1 MATLVQIL
9 SKKWYGTLWTLS
21 EDDYSTL
28 NWYPENTV
36 PKPTEAEIRA
46 FDSEVSLELR
56 WDIVRE
62 ERNGLLAESDWTQL
76 NNAPLTPEQVTAWAN
91 YRQALRNV
99 PQQGVEPEQVV
110 WPSKP

>member
-21 EDDYSTL
+21 EDDYNTL

-46 FDSEVSLELR
+46 FDAEVSLELR

-62 ERNGLLAESDWTQL
+62 ERNGLLVESDWTQL
-76 NNAPLTPEQVTAWAN
+76 NNAPLTPEQVSEWVN

-99 PQQGVEPEQVV
+99 PQQGVEPENVV